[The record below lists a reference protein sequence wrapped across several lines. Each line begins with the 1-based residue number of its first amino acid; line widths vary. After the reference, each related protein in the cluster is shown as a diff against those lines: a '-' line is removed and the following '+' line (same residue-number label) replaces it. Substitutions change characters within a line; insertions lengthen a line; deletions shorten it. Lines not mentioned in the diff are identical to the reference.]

1 MRGLRSTPIAARV
14 LASIVLVS
22 GFASACSTDD
32 GREMKPP
39 SDAQIASTQ
48 TTTTV
53 AAETTLAVL
62 DGGDGA
68 PIDTTVDGGTG
79 VVLTITAPWSD
90 GDVIPDEFRCAG
102 PDASPEISWTG
113 VPSEAKSLALVLV
126 DEDAPD
132 YTHWVVANIDPST
145 TALLAGSVD
154 PNAVQA
160 TNSAGSI
167 GFSGPCPPE
176 GETHAYSLS
185 LYALNQVLEVQNG
198 DDGAAMQDAIYAAA
212 IEAAAVT
219 FTA

>member
-1 MRGLRSTPIAARV
+1 MRGLRFAPI
-14 LASIVLVS
+14 
-22 GFASACSTDD
+22 FAVAVVFGVATSACSTDD
-32 GREMKPP
+32 GRDMQAP
-39 SDAQIASTQ
+39 SDAQIASAQ
-48 TTTTV
+48 ATTTL

-62 DGGDGA
+62 DDSGGA
-68 PIDTTVDGGTG
+68 PIDTTVDGGG
-79 VVLTITAPWSD
+79 SVVLTVTAPWAD
-90 GDVIPDEFRCAG
+90 GDTVPDAFRCAG
-102 PDASPEISWTG
+102 PEASPEISWTG
-113 VPSEAKSLALVLV
+113 VPAEAKSLALVLV

-132 YTHWVVANIDPST
+132 YTHWVVANIDPATS
-145 TALLAGSVD
+145 ALLAGSVD

-160 TNSAGSI
+160 KNSADSI

-185 LYALNQVLEVQNG
+185 LYALDQVLEVQNG

>member
-1 MRGLRSTPIAARV
+1 MRGLRFAPI
-14 LASIVLVS
+14 
-22 GFASACSTDD
+22 FAVAVVFGGATSACSTDD
-32 GREMKPP
+32 GRDMQAP
-39 SDAQIASTQ
+39 SDAQIASAQ
-48 TTTTV
+48 TTTTL

-62 DGGDGA
+62 DGSDGA
-68 PIDTTVDGGTG
+68 PIDTTVDGGG
-79 VVLTITAPWSD
+79 SVVLAVTAPWAD
-90 GDVIPDEFRCAG
+90 GDTVPDAFRCAG
-102 PDASPEISWTG
+102 PEASPEISWTG
-113 VPSEAKSLALVLV
+113 VPAEAKSLALVLV

-132 YTHWVVANIDPST
+132 YTHWVVANIDPATS
-145 TALLAGSVD
+145 ALLAGSVD

-160 TNSAGSI
+160 KNSAGSI

-185 LYALNQVLEVQNG
+185 LYALDQVLEVQNG